1 MSEVIVKELP
11 IVKMDLNC
19 FDGSPPPI
27 AFLQTPFL
35 FRLKALKLKAPA

>member
-19 FDGSPPPI
+19 FDGSSQPPI
-27 AFLQTPFL
+27 AFLQAPFL
-35 FRLKALKLKAPA
+35 FRLKALSLKA